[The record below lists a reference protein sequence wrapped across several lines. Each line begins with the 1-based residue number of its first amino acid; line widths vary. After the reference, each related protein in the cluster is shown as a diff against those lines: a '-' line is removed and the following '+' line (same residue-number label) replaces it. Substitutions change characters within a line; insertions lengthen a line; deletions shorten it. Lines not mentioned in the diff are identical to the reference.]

1 MLMASHSRSSI
12 GCLLYLL
19 GNSHHSRLPLAAAT
33 GTAEG
38 AGGAGGGGEGM
49 TVSNFWIGM

>member
-33 GTAEG
+33 GPAEG